1 MYRDSANALDE
12 RDRAVG
18 AILIGEALV
27 DECQRAA
34 TLIRT
39 SETLS
44 HNERWRTITDVHDTY
59 PEIWRHLDRARSVLA
74 TRGANTAR
82 YDEMR
87 PNARRAPTNAEG
99 TDIDK
104 AAIDDAR
111 RAIEDLKLA
120 VPGADWNAINERT
133 THLLDKPLARAKG
146 QRAIVLSMI
155 VLFVFA
161 ITGWAISII
170 PERKVSRHEL
180 MRRELSEIA
189 QTRKLRI
196 EIVRVELGQRCDLER
211 ARELAKLLAMDG
223 RTIEANSFGLDYL
236 SRCGDDEI
244 VDNWAHAPR
253 PPRSE

>member
-34 TLIRT
+34 ILIRAT
-39 SETLS
+39 DAPLS

-59 PEIWRHLDRARSVLA
+59 PEIWRHLDRARSLLA

-82 YDEMR
+82 YDELR
-87 PNARRAPTNAEG
+87 PRAKRAPTNAEG
-99 TDIDK
+99 TDIDN
-104 AAIDDAR
+104 AALDDAR

-120 VPGADWNAINERT
+120 VPGADWKAINDRT

-146 QRAIVLSMI
+146 QRAIVMAI
-155 VLFVFA
+155 VVLFIFA
-161 ITGWAISII
+161 IAGWLIAII
-170 PERKVSRHEL
+170 PERKVDRREV
-180 MRRELSEIA
+180 MRRELAEIS
-189 QTRKLRI
+189 QQRKLRI
-196 EIVRVELGQRCDLER
+196 ELVRVELGGRCDLER

-223 RTIEANSFGLDYL
+223 RNLEANSFGMDYL
-236 SRCGDDEI
+236 SRCGDDEV

-253 PPRSE
+253 PRRP

>member
-34 TLIRT
+34 TLIRAT
-39 SETLS
+39 DAPIS

-59 PEIWRHLDRARSVLA
+59 PEIWRHLDRARSLLA
-74 TRGANTAR
+74 SRGANTAR
-82 YDEMR
+82 YDELR
-87 PNARRAPTNAEG
+87 PRARRAPTNAEG
-99 TDIDK
+99 TDIDST
-104 AAIDDAR
+104 AIDEAR

-120 VPGADWNAINERT
+120 VPGADWHAINERT
-133 THLLDKPLARAKG
+133 NHLLDKPLARAKG
-146 QRAIVLSMI
+146 QRAILATVL

-161 ITGWAISII
+161 VAGWMIAIV
-170 PERKVSRHEL
+170 PEKKVDRRAA
-180 MRRELSEIA
+180 MRRELKEISS
-189 QTRKLRI
+189 QRKLRI
-196 EIVRVELGQRCDLER
+196 EMVRVELGQRCDVER

-223 RTIEANSFGLDYL
+223 RTVEANYFGMDYL
-236 SRCGDDEI
+236 SRCGDDAV

-253 PPRSE
+253 PPRP